1 MTELAVR
8 DFGQIAE
15 AKVAFGDLTL
25 IIGPQA
31 SGKSIFLQ
39 LFKLLNDNVEIVRNL
54 KKQGFNWHNDQ
65 DKFLDSYFGENMH
78 FLRKKKTMIHL
89 NGKIASLRSGEI
101 ALNETESGEHVFYIP
116 AQRVMVLDDGWPRPF
131 SGFRIGD
138 PYVVKDFSERLRL
151 LMETG
156 LGKDKN
162 PIFPHNR
169 SLKQALS
176 SRLDAS
182 IFKGAAVELD
192 SSQLRNRLVLR
203 VDDVT
208 LPYMTW
214 STGQREFM
222 PLLLGLD
229 RFLTTATTIKKKS
242 DVDWVIV
249 EEPEMGLHPRAIL
262 SLTLILLDLI
272 ARGYKLIISTHSPV
286 IPETVWALQMVK
298 ELNGGIEALYKLF
311 DIEKSKSTDWIFKKA
326 LAKTYKTHYFDWQPD
341 GIHSRDIS
349 SLNPGDEAEGVADWG
364 GLTEFSSNA
373 SEVISKLVQE
383 RE

>member
-39 LFKLLNDNVEIVRNL
+39 LFKLLNDNAEIVRNL
-54 KKQGFNWHNDQ
+54 KKQGFNWQNDQ

-78 FLRKKKTMIHL
+78 FLRKKKTMIHV
-89 NGKIASLRSGEI
+89 NGKIASLRSREI

-192 SSQLRNRLVLR
+192 FSQLRNRLVLR

-222 PLLLGLD
+222 PLLLGLNP
-229 RFLTTATTIKKKS
+229 LMPLAATKKRS
-242 DVDWVIV
+242 EVDWVIV

-262 SLTLILLDLI
+262 SLTLILLELI

-286 IPETVWALQMVK
+286 IPETIWALQMVK
-298 ELNGGIEALYKLF
+298 KLNGGIEALFQLF
-311 DIEKSKSTDWIFKKA
+311 GVEKSQAIDQVFKKA
-326 LAKTYKTHYFDWQPD
+326 LAKTYKTYYFDWQPE
-341 GIHSRDIS
+341 GVHSRNIS
-349 SLNPGDEAEGVADWG
+349 SLDPGNEEESVADWG